1 MIRPKRIGLALTAAL
16 AASLSVAGCTSA
28 PVQSGS
34 PANAA
39 ATAAG
44 QKAAEAAIAPYIGHP
59 SPFPKFDPLKT
70 LPTGKTVAFIGTPT
84 PFTSVLYGLVQGAG
98 KTMGVKITQVNAGF
112 AADSIASAFNTVVA
126 QKPDAVIVSG
136 IDMQLWKTQ
145 LAELQKA
152 GIPVAVAGATGT
164 AAFGIKGAQAAE
176 SYSNVAGAL
185 VADYVTAKLS
195 TKSQA
200 VIYTNP
206 ELGFTTDEAK
216 AASAELAKVCPGC
229 SVRSVSIPLATVGN
243 KAPSTIVADVQ
254 SHPGTTV
261 AIFPNNEVTTGLHAA
276 LSAAGLKLAL
286 VGVASAPGQLQDI
299 KDGTQTVGL
308 AFDSPVLAWNL
319 VDEVAREMAGQKLT
333 DYELAGSA
341 VQQFL
346 TSKEI
351 TFDPSRGWTGYQD
364 FAARYSLAWGV
375 KN

>member
-1 MIRPKRIGLALTAAL
+1 MISPRRVSSAVVAAL
-16 AASLSVAGCTSA
+16 AVILSVAGCTAA
-28 PVQSGS
+28 PIQSGS
-34 PANAA
+34 TANVAA
-39 ATAAG
+39 IAAG

-59 SPFPKFDPLKT
+59 SPFPKLDPLNA

-84 PFTSVLYGLVQGAG
+84 PFTSVLYDLVQGAG
-98 KTMGVKITQVNAGF
+98 KAMGVKITQVSAGF

-136 IDMQLWKTQ
+136 INMQLWKTQ
-145 LAELQKA
+145 LADLQKA
-152 GIPVAVAGATGT
+152 GIPVAVAGSTGT

-216 AASAELAKVCPGC
+216 AAAAEFAKVCPSC
-229 SVRSVSIPLATVGN
+229 LVRSVNIPLATVGST
-243 KAPSTIVADVQ
+243 APSSIVADIQ

-261 AIFPNNEVTTGLHAA
+261 AIFPNNEVTTGLRAA

-286 VGVASAPGQLQDI
+286 IGVASAPGQLQDI
-299 KDGTQTVGL
+299 KAGAQTVGL

-319 VDEVAREMAGQKLT
+319 VDEVARQMAGQKLT

-346 TSKEI
+346 SSKEI
-351 TFDPSRGWTGYQD
+351 TFDPSHGWTGYQD